1 MLNGISVTLRSLL
14 LVGSA
19 LTSSLTA
26 MAESFEPP
34 LPSYT
39 SGSVKIVCF
48 GDSVTGLY
56 YHTGGRRTYTNLLGS
71 ALQQSLPQANIQMH
85 NAGISGNTTVD
96 ALTRIESDVLSHH
109 PDLVTIMFGLN
120 DMVRVPLDEYRA
132 NLVSLI
138 QQCRDA
144 GAQVILATPNAIT
157 DNPTRP
163 TALLLEY
170 CDAVRSVAAEY
181 QVTLCD
187 SYEAFTTFRDQNE
200 VEWRLMMSDEIHP
213 NLAGHQ
219 FIAEKL
225 AGTIIGQPVSLKPL
239 SPSLPAIPR
248 LSSLTKSASPFRILA
263 MPPYDAWI
271 GAALNEVTER
281 SDTDVVTWV
290 IEKKSLLEI
299 EADAESRVRPMQPD
313 LVLIAVPR
321 EIPSE
326 SLEATIHAYS
336 WIANWSQHFATREW
350 GCVIVHPDVLDP
362 HAFPTR
368 NDKLVRRLAIAGDL
382 PLIDRERNDHQTAAE
397 LLTAWV
403 RAQVNES
410 PSTAA
415 RAGLARVVA
424 PK

>member
-1 MLNGISVTLRSLL
+1 MLNGIPVPFRTLL
-14 LVGSA
+14 LIGSA
-19 LTSSLTA
+19 LTISLTA
-26 MAESFEPP
+26 MAE
-34 LPSYT
+34 PSGPT
-39 SGSVKIVCF
+39 LSSHSSGSVKIVCF

-71 ALQQSLPQANIQMH
+71 ALQQSLPQTNIKMH
-85 NAGISGNTTVD
+85 NAGISGNTTAD
-96 ALTRIESDVLSHH
+96 ALSRIESDVLSHH

-120 DMVRVPLDEYRA
+120 DMVRVPLAEYRA

-144 GAQVILATPNAIT
+144 GAQVILSTPNAIT

-170 CDAVRSVAAEY
+170 CDAVRSVATEY

-187 SYEAFTTFRDQNE
+187 SYEAFTTFREQDE
-200 VEWRLMMSDEIHP
+200 LEWRLMMSDEIHP

-219 FIAEKL
+219 FIAEQL
-225 AGTIIGQPVSLKPL
+225 AGTIIGRPVSLKPL
-239 SPSLPAIPR
+239 SPSLPTIPR
-248 LSSLTKSASPFRILA
+248 LSNLTESAPPFRILA

-271 GAALNEVTER
+271 GAALNEVTDR
-281 SDTDVVTWV
+281 SDTDVVSWV
-290 IEKKSLLEI
+290 VEGKSLLEI
-299 EADAESRVRPMQPD
+299 EADAESRVRPMKPD

-362 HAFPTR
+362 HASPTL
-368 NDKLVRRLAIAGDL
+368 NDKLVRRLAVAGDL
-382 PLIDRERNDHQTAAE
+382 PLIDRERDDQRTAAE

-403 RAQVNES
+403 RAQVNEF

-415 RAGLARVVA
+415 RH
-424 PK
+424 